1 MEHLRPQFGLCS
13 ETMTVMCR
21 LWITS
26 KDSEDQ
32 FANVEAEAEVL
43 KPAAERLPA
52 TLAGIEAG
60 Q

>member
-32 FANVEAEAEVL
+32 FANVQAEA
-43 KPAAERLPA
+43 KCRLNDFSN
-52 TLAGIEAG
+52 AGRYRSG
-60 Q
+60 

>member
-32 FANVEAEAEVL
+32 FADVEAEAEVL
-43 KPAAERLPA
+43 KPGPGRLSA